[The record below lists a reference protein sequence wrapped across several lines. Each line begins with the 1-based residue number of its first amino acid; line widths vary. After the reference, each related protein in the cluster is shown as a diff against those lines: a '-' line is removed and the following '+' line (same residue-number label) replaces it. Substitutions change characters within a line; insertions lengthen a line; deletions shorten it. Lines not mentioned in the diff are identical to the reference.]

1 MAASAPWANRSV
13 LLPTSSRPTSPSV
26 DATRRPSWPNRFAAV
41 TPTAA
46 APWLRALAARCRG
59 LTAPDQATADLAF
72 QAAFAAHAEAPD
84 HFEAARTHLL
94 YGVQLRRA
102 GQRVRARDQL
112 DTALDAFTAM
122 DLTAWVR
129 RAAAE
134 LSATGAKARGRR
146 AQTEESLTAQ
156 ETRVALHAADG
167 MTTKDIA
174 AALFLSPKTVEH
186 HLGSVYRK
194 RGVRSRAELAAS
206 FRSPPAPPPGDRPT

>member
-1 MAASAPWANRSV
+1 VAPV
-13 LLPTSSRPTSPSV
+13 LVEAYLALGRRA
-26 DATRRPSWPNRFAAV
+26 DATDLADRFAAV

-59 LTAPDQATADLAF
+59 LTAPDQATADLGF
-72 QAAFAAHAEAPD
+72 RDAFAAHAEAPD

-94 YGVQLRRA
+94 YGAQLRRL
-102 GQRVRARDQL
+102 GQRVRARAEL

-122 DLTAWVR
+122 DLTTWVR

-134 LSATGAKARGRR
+134 LSATGAKPRGRS
-146 AQTEESLTAQ
+146 AQTAESLTAQ
-156 ETRVALHAADG
+156 ETRVALLAGDG

-206 FRSPPAPPPGDRPT
+206 FRTPPGPPTAPSG